1 MPRANRLYTPG
12 GVWHITH
19 RCHNREFLLKFER
32 DRKRW
37 KYWLFQARK
46 RFGLSVLNYIVTSN
60 HIHLLVRDTTPGTIA
75 RSLHLIA
82 GRVGQEYN
90 RRKSRTGAFWE
101 DRYFATAVSTDRH
114 LFQCLVYIDLNMVRA
129 GVVSHPS
136 EWSVCGYNDIQKPPL
151 RYRIIDHDAI
161 CALGGFGD
169 FSAFRRGHQTWV
181 TDALDDDNQLR
192 ESKWTEAVAVG
203 PDSFTSKF
211 QGQH

>member
-1 MPRANRLYTPG
+1 VPG
-12 GVWHITH
+12 WFCEDVSSQ
-19 RCHNREFLLKFER
+19 LKFER
-32 DRKRW
+32 DRRRW

-60 HIHLLVRDTTPGTIA
+60 HIHLLVRDTTHGTIS
-75 RSLHLIA
+75 RSLQLIA

-101 DRYFATAVSTDRH
+101 DRYFATAVSTDQH

-136 EWSVCGYNDIQKPPL
+136 EWSVCGYNEIQKPPL
-151 RYRIIDHDAI
+151 RYLIIDHDAM

-169 FSAFRRGHQTWV
+169 MSAFRRQHLTWI
-181 TDALDDDNQLR
+181 TDALNDDNLFR

-203 PDSFTSKF
+203 PDPFTSKF
-211 QGQH
+211 QDRS